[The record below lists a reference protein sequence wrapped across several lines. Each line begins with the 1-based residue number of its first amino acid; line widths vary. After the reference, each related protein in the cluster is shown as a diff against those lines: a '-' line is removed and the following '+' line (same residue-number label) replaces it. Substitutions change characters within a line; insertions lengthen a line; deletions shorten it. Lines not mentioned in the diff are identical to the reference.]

1 MHVPTLLRLKRACVF
16 VSISI
21 WSGCDC
27 DDFVG
32 NTCMQNVDGL
42 ELDKINIALL
52 EFSLQTLDQQS
63 KMRLEFASDQRR

>member
-1 MHVPTLLRLKRACVF
+1 
-16 VSISI
+16 
-21 WSGCDC
+21 
-27 DDFVG
+27 
-32 NTCMQNVDGL
+32 MQNVDRL